1 MLQLTQIAAT
11 HLGEAMRQQGL
22 SDDHGV
28 RVSGATTPDG
38 QVALQV
44 AFAEE
49 PAEDDQVDEQH
60 GTRVFV
66 ASDVAGPLSEAEMD
80 VQTEDE
86 EAQLVLR
93 QRDTGESGDAGDAD
107 ASGDGAGSEQA

>member
-1 MLQLTQIAAT
+1 
-11 HLGEAMRQQGL
+11 MRQQGL

-60 GTRVFV
+60 GTKVFV
-66 ASDVAGPLSEAEMD
+66 ASDVAGPLDEAEMD
-80 VQTEDE
+80 VQTENE

-93 QRDTGESGDAGDAD
+93 QRDTGEAGEAGESGDAG
-107 ASGDGAGSEQA
+107 ASGDGASSEQA